1 MRAPAPLAAC
11 LLAAALAMPVRAAAP
26 PAAAAAP
33 PGQAQPR
40 YAGRIALPAG
50 QTRLLRHPGVDRVAV
65 GDGHVLDVKV
75 LEDAGQVL
83 LIGRKPGLTDL
94 RVWVRGRERA
104 AYLVEVTPPAPEAV
118 LEEVRARIGD
128 IEGVRARVAGG
139 KVILE
144 GAALREEDHARIE
157 TLAREHAGTVV
168 NEVAPPRVPLRAM
181 VEFDARVLEV
191 SRNLSRTIGI
201 EWLRNGARVAGDYA
215 GPRFGI
221 IGTFQGNAA
230 FRPPPGGAF
239 GVTAPLG
246 YETTKSFFGWDSLIE
261 SRLRLLETHGYAR
274 QLANPRL
281 VCRSGGKAEFLAGG
295 EVPIVV
301 TTGLG
306 LQDVVYKQYGIRLI
320 VEPDVDPAGYVATQ
334 LTVEVSDIDEQN
346 TKGDFP
352 AFLTRRTTTEVNL
365 GRGQTLV
372 ISGLLRNSR
381 SKAVTKLPGL
391 GHLPVLGELF
401 KSRRFRDDETELLV
415 LLTPRIV
422 DARSA
427 HNREG
432 IRRYRELDRAGL
444 QAVRFRLMD

>member
-1 MRAPAPLAAC
+1 MRALGPLAAC

-26 PAAAAAP
+26 PAAVAAP
-33 PGQAQPR
+33 PGQVQPR

-50 QTRLLRHPGVDRVAV
+50 RTRLLRHPGVDRVAV
-65 GDGHVLDVKV
+65 GDGRVVDVKV
-75 LEDAGQVL
+75 LEDAAQVL

-157 TLAREHAGTVV
+157 ALAREHAGTVV

-191 SRNLSRTIGI
+191 GTEVIRKIGI
-201 EWLRNGARVAGDYA
+201 EWLRPGDKTPGLYA
-215 GPRFGI
+215 GPSLGVLANFRR
-221 IGTFQGNAA
+221 NAV
-230 FRPPPGGAF
+230 FRPPPDGAF
-239 GVTAPLG
+239 GVTGVPVHDGA
-246 YETTKSFFGWDSLIE
+246 KSFIGWDALLL
-261 SRLRLLETHGYAR
+261 SRIRLLESHGYAR

-295 EVPIVV
+295 EVPVV
-301 TTGLG
+301 VATTLG
-306 LQDVVYKQYGIRLI
+306 AQDVVYKQYGVRLL
-320 VEPDVDPAGYVATQ
+320 VEPVADPAGYVATT
-334 LTVEVSDIDEQN
+334 LTVEVSDIDGQN
-346 TKGDFP
+346 SRGNFP
-352 AFLTRRTTTEVNL
+352 AFRTRRTTTEVNL
-365 GRGQTLV
+365 RQGETLV
-372 ISGLLRNSR
+372 ISGLLKSDHG
-381 SKAVTKLPGL
+381 KQVTKMPGL
-391 GHLPVLGELF
+391 GHLPILGELF
-401 KSRRFRDDETELLV
+401 KSRRFENRETELVV

-422 DARSA
+422 HARSA
-427 HNREG
+427 RNREG
-432 IRRYRELDRAGL
+432 VRRYRELDRAGL